1 MTNPNN
7 TKKYSSHD
15 TSGNIHLKSQA
26 EDDVF
31 SGDSKPNFPTL
42 PNIASVSNVS
52 AASYYAPNAPSAPTV
67 AAGQEVLEFAANN
80 TIAPRPDRLMGPITP
95 FNAQGVLPPSAT
107 VFVAKYVAN
116 QNYEVR

>member
-1 MTNPNN
+1 MTDPNN
-7 TKKYSSHD
+7 KTKQYLVHD
-15 TSGNIHLKSQA
+15 DNGGIQLKSQD

-31 SGDSKPNFPTL
+31 SADIRPNPPSVLNVPNL
-42 PNIASVSNVS
+42 PDTP
-52 AASYYAPNAPSAPTV
+52 AAPYYAPSVPSAPPV
-67 AAGQEVLEFAANN
+67 VAGQEVLEFAANN

-116 QNYEVR
+116 